1 VLAAKPIDKNV
12 VVLSVPGYGR
22 LFVEVNVK
30 EQNGTVHGVLEAN
43 IVVNGRFVWGAV
55 FDQGP
60 LAFREKTIMFEQM
73 DGQASDDSD
82 LIIGRAK
89 KEMDENRI

>member
-1 VLAAKPIDKNV
+1 MLAKPIDKTV
-12 VVLSVPGYGR
+12 VVVSVPGYGK

-30 EQNGTVHGVLEAN
+30 EQNGSIHGVLEAN
-43 IVVNGRFVWGAV
+43 VVVNGRFVWGAI

-60 LAFREKTIMFEQM
+60 LAFREKTIMFEQL

-89 KEMDENRI
+89 KEMSDEVQ